1 MQIRPISYRIGV
13 MKFSTALLCAS
24 ALFAIAC
31 NQAPAPKTEEKK
43 AGPSFPAVGSV
54 VRSDPA
60 LDAIVPQGAIIEKIA
75 KDQKFTEGPLYYRDG
90 YLLFSDIPQNT
101 IFKWTPD
108 GLVNVFRRPS
118 GYDGSDAPAGALVG
132 SNGLTRD
139 KEGRLIICEHGN
151 RRVTRL
157 EKEGSTPSL
166 VTILADKYQGKRL
179 NSPNDVVV
187 KSDGAIYFTDP
198 PYGFPKED
206 ADAKKELKFNGIYR
220 LKDGKLQLLAKELK
234 RPNGIAFS
242 PDEKTLYIS
251 NSDPDRKIWMKYDV
265 KSDGTIANGKVFFDV
280 TKETEDGLPDGMKI
294 DKNGNLYCSGPG
306 GIWVFSPEGKHLGT
320 IKPPETPANCA
331 WGKYTTADDN
341 GKMSADEDGN
351 TLYMT
356 ARTGVYRIKLSASG
370 RLP

>member
-1 MQIRPISYRIGV
+1 
-13 MKFSTALLCAS
+13 MKFQRALLCSTAL
-24 ALFAIAC
+24 FAVAC
-31 NQAPAPKTEEKK
+31 NQATKTEEKK
-43 AGPSFPAVGSV
+43 AAGPSFAVVGSI

-60 LDAIVPQGAIIEKIA
+60 FDALVPASATIERIA
-75 KDQKFTEGPLYYRDG
+75 KDHKFTEGPLYYRDG

-108 GLVNVFRRPS
+108 GIVNVFRRPS
-118 GYDGSDAPAGALVG
+118 GYDGTDAPAGALVG

-166 VTILADKYQGKRL
+166 VTILADKFEGKKL

-187 KSDGAIYFTDP
+187 KSDGSIYFTDP

-206 ADAKKELKFNGIYR
+206 ADPKKELKFNGIFR

-234 RPNGIAFS
+234 RPNGIGFS

-265 KSDGTIANGKVFFDV
+265 KNDGTIANGKVFFDV
-280 TKETEDGLPDGMKI
+280 TKETEDGLPDGLKI
-294 DKNGNLYCSGPG
+294 DKKGNIYGSGPG

-331 WGKYTTADDN
+331 WGKYTTGDDN
-341 GKMSADEDGN
+341 GKMSADEDGD

-356 ARTGVYRIKLSASG
+356 ARTGVYRIKLSTAG

>member
-1 MQIRPISYRIGV
+1 
-13 MKFSTALLCAS
+13 MKFQRALLCS
-24 ALFAIAC
+24 TVLFAVAC
-31 NQAPAPKTEEKK
+31 TQAPTKTEEKK
-43 AGPSFPAVGSV
+43 AGPSFPVVGSI

-60 LDAIVPQGAIIEKIA
+60 FDALVPATATIEKIA
-75 KDQKFTEGPLYYRDG
+75 KDQKFTEGPIYFRDG

-108 GLVNVFRRPS
+108 GIVNVFRRPS
-118 GYDGSDAPAGALVG
+118 GYDGTDAPAGALVG
-132 SNGLTRD
+132 SNGITRD

-157 EKEGSTPSL
+157 EKEGSSPSL
-166 VTILADKYQGKRL
+166 VTILADKFEGKKL

-187 KSDGAIYFTDP
+187 KSDGSIYFTDP

-206 ADAKKELKFNGIYR
+206 ADPKKELKFNGIFR

-234 RPNGIAFS
+234 RPNGIGFS

-265 KSDGTIANGKVFFDV
+265 KDDGTIANGKVFFDV
-280 TKETEDGLPDGMKI
+280 TKETEDGLPDGLKI
-294 DKNGNLYCSGPG
+294 DKNGNVYGSGPG

-331 WGKYTTADDN
+331 WGKYTTGDDT
-341 GKMSADEDGN
+341 GKMSADEDGD

-356 ARTGVYRIKLSASG
+356 ARTGVYRIKLSAAG

>member
-1 MQIRPISYRIGV
+1 
-13 MKFSTALLCAS
+13 MKFQRALLCSTAL
-24 ALFAIAC
+24 FAVAC
-31 NQAPAPKTEEKK
+31 NQATKTEEKK
-43 AGPSFPAVGSV
+43 AAGPSFAVVGSI

-60 LDAIVPQGAIIEKIA
+60 FDALVPASATIERIA
-75 KDQKFTEGPLYYRDG
+75 KDHKFTEGPLYYRDG

-108 GLVNVFRRPS
+108 GIVNVFRRPS
-118 GYDGSDAPAGALVG
+118 GYDGTDAPAGALVG

-166 VTILADKYQGKRL
+166 VTILAD
-179 NSPNDVVV
+179 P
-187 KSDGAIYFTDP
+187 
-198 PYGFPKED
+198 
-206 ADAKKELKFNGIYR
+206 KKELKFNGIFR

-234 RPNGIAFS
+234 RPNGIGFS

-265 KSDGTIANGKVFFDV
+265 KNDGTIANGKVFFDV
-280 TKETEDGLPDGMKI
+280 TKETEDGLPDGLKI
-294 DKNGNLYCSGPG
+294 DKKGNIYGSGPG

-331 WGKYTTADDN
+331 WGKYTTGDDN
-341 GKMSADEDGN
+341 GKMSADEDGD

-356 ARTGVYRIKLSASG
+356 ARTGVYRIKLSTAG